1 MRLIVKRLSGFN
13 TGNDK
18 GYVIPIAQEND
29 DFSITQVN
37 PDDFPKNNQISISR
51 DFSIIEE
58 AYGPDE
64 LFYLNSYRD
73 GWEKRDNSLE
83 EEKRVEFEKQNSYS
97 KARYFSF
104 GTNTSRLES
113 SYMEVIRLPILPD
126 VGSGRLA
133 THLMPRLPAVGIPFL
148 ALVDDYL
155 YGPFQIRRDTTD
167 DNQNDIIYE
176 SVNRITALGLQ
187 NHNIAKFALKDVQ
200 KHKIILQVNSTNYVS
215 TYITN
220 LHIVKSLIEFEVLD
234 FISDASLIQYFT
246 RGEFFKDSPV
256 SRSNANTLRAAVE
269 SFVRKEHFEKSDQ
282 PRIERLYGVLDKFI
296 EKDTQDFELIKRYLN
311 SPDGTRFLT
320 GFLNI
325 HESAILK
332 DHIAKIRQKNE
343 IEVEELTRQHD
354 AALSK
359 ITANFTSA
367 KLAVDQKIAKLHEE
381 LAEVQQQVNMEKNEF
396 DRTKLSAEEEDLQK
410 KIQDLRNE
418 LGVIEEIKNLQLHI
432 NRLEGRRDGV
442 DEDIKKRQAQLDE
455 MQSSMNHQARLI
467 QQPALLA
474 EKAVEMVTIKGIM
487 NGGKFHD
494 DQEDFEISGLTK
506 AAINVVGET
515 RNSYISSIQA
525 EINNAGEREIG
536 YNETANL
543 IVSVM
548 QSYLTIFNGMP
559 GVGKTSTVNN
569 FANALKINVPGNN
582 GNFLNVA
589 VARGWTSSKDLLGN
603 KNAIRLNYE
612 EGRTGIYH
620 MLKALENCKIDPENT
635 KVNHEMLS
643 LILLDE
649 ANLSPMEHY
658 WSDFLSICD
667 TFQNG
672 KTLNL
677 GGREKKFTLELPAS
691 LRFIATINTDA
702 TVEPLSD
709 RLLDRASVI
718 TLGYED
724 NSTQTSNI
732 IETQLFGGAVPYT
745 ELVEA
750 FMVDQ
755 SKLNKAIEGGK
766 LSSEFHIMN
775 EIQSK
780 LKMDIPNTPAIFIS
794 PRKQKAIYSYCAIAN
809 ELDYNQTSPIDFAF
823 SQHVLPKI
831 KGHGKGF
838 KERLLALDKVLAD
851 SRLPQSKRLLK
862 QIIENGSEYA
872 DTYSL
877 L

>member
-18 GYVIPIAQEND
+18 GYVVPIAQEND
-29 DFSITQVN
+29 DFSIIPVN
-37 PDDFPKNNQISISR
+37 PENFPKNNQISISR
-51 DFSIIEE
+51 DFSLIEE
-58 AYGPDE
+58 SYGPDE

-73 GWEKRDNSLE
+73 GWEKRDNSPE

-113 SYMEVIRLPILPD
+113 SYIEVVRLPCLPS
-126 VGSGRLA
+126 VGSGRLP
-133 THLMPRLPAVGIPFL
+133 TQLMPRLPAVGIPFL

-155 YGPFQIRRDTTD
+155 YGPFQIRRDTTE

-176 SVNRITALGLQ
+176 SVNRINALGL
-187 NHNIAKFALKDVQ
+187 NTHNIAKFSLKDVQ
-200 KHKIILQVNSTNYVS
+200 KHKIILQVNSNNYVS
-215 TYITN
+215 TYLSS
-220 LHIVKSLIEFEVLD
+220 LHAVKALIEFEVID

-246 RGEFFKDSPV
+246 RGEFFTDSPI
-256 SRSNANTLRAAVE
+256 SRSNANTLRIAVE
-269 SFVRKEHFEKSDQ
+269 NFVRKEHFEKSDQ
-282 PRIERLYGVLDKFI
+282 PRIDRLYNVLDKFI
-296 EKDTQDFELIKRYLN
+296 AKDTQDFELIKRYLN
-311 SPDGTRFLT
+311 SPDGTKFLT
-320 GFLNI
+320 GFLSI

-332 DHIAKIRQKNE
+332 DHIAQIRQKNE
-343 IEVEELTRQHD
+343 IEVDELTRKHEETL
-354 AALSK
+354 AK
-359 ITANFTSA
+359 INANFTSA
-367 KLAVDQKIAKLHEE
+367 KLTVDQKIIKLNEE
-381 LAEVQQQVNMEKNEF
+381 LAEIQQQVTMEKNEF
-396 DRTKLSAEEEDLQK
+396 DRTKLSAEEEGLQK

-418 LGVIEEIKNLQLHI
+418 LGIIEEIKNLQLKI
-432 NRLEGRRDGV
+432 SRLEGRRDGV
-442 DEDIKKRQAQLDE
+442 DEDIKKKQAQLDE

-487 NGGKFHD
+487 NGGKFQD
-494 DQEDFEISGLTK
+494 DHEDFEIQGLTK
-506 AAINVVGET
+506 AAVNLVGET

-525 EINNAGEREIG
+525 EINNAGEREIS

-548 QSYLTIFNGMP
+548 QNYLTIFNGMP

-569 FANALKINVPGNN
+569 FANALKINAPNN
-582 GNFLNVA
+582 KGNFLNVA

-620 MLKALENCKIDPENT
+620 MLKALEKCKNDPENN
-635 KVNHEMLS
+635 KANHEMLS

-677 GGREKKFTLELPAS
+677 GGREKKFSLELPPS

-724 NSTQTSNI
+724 NSNKASNI
-732 IETQLFGGAVPYT
+732 IETQLFGGAVPYL

-750 FMVDQ
+750 FMIDQ

-780 LKMDIPNTPAIFIS
+780 LKMDVPNTPAIFIS
-794 PRKQKAIYSYCAIAN
+794 PRKQKAIYSYCAVAN
-809 ELDYNQTSPIDFAF
+809 ELDYNQISPIDFAF

-838 KERLLALDKVLAD
+838 KERLLALDKILTE

>member
-1 MRLIVKRLSGFN
+1 M
-13 TGNDK
+13 D
-18 GYVIPIAQEND
+18 
-29 DFSITQVN
+29 
-37 PDDFPKNNQISISR
+37 
-51 DFSIIEE
+51 
-58 AYGPDE
+58 
-64 LFYLNSYRD
+64 
-73 GWEKRDNSLE
+73 
-83 EEKRVEFEKQNSYS
+83 
-97 KARYFSF
+97 
-104 GTNTSRLES
+104 
-113 SYMEVIRLPILPD
+113 
-126 VGSGRLA
+126 
-133 THLMPRLPAVGIPFL
+133 
-148 ALVDDYL
+148 
-155 YGPFQIRRDTTD
+155 
-167 DNQNDIIYE
+167 
-176 SVNRITALGLQ
+176 
-187 NHNIAKFALKDVQ
+187 
-200 KHKIILQVNSTNYVS
+200 
-215 TYITN
+215 
-220 LHIVKSLIEFEVLD
+220 
-234 FISDASLIQYFT
+234 
-246 RGEFFKDSPV
+246 
-256 SRSNANTLRAAVE
+256 
-269 SFVRKEHFEKSDQ
+269 
-282 PRIERLYGVLDKFI
+282 
-296 EKDTQDFELIKRYLN
+296 
-311 SPDGTRFLT
+311 
-320 GFLNI
+320 
-325 HESAILK
+325 
-332 DHIAKIRQKNE
+332 
-343 IEVEELTRQHD
+343 ELTRKHEETL
-354 AALSK
+354 AK
-359 ITANFTSA
+359 INANFSSA
-367 KLAVDQKIAKLHEE
+367 KLTVDQKIIKLNEE
-381 LAEVQQQVNMEKNEF
+381 LAEIQQQVTMEKNEF
-396 DRTKLSAEEEDLQK
+396 DRTKLSAEEEGLQK

-418 LGVIEEIKNLQLHI
+418 LGIIEEIKNLQLKI
-432 NRLEGRRDGV
+432 SRLEGRRDGV
-442 DEDIKKRQAQLDE
+442 DEDIKKKQSQLDE

-487 NGGKFHD
+487 NGGKFQD
-494 DQEDFEISGLTK
+494 DHEDFEIQGLTK
-506 AAINVVGET
+506 AVINLVGET

-525 EINNAGEREIG
+525 EINNAGEREIS

-548 QSYLTIFNGMP
+548 QNYLTIFNGMP

-569 FANALKINVPGNN
+569 FANALKINAPNN
-582 GNFLNVA
+582 KGNFLNVA

-620 MLKALENCKIDPENT
+620 MLKALEKCKNDPESN
-635 KVNHEMLS
+635 KANHEMLS

-677 GGREKKFTLELPAS
+677 GGREKKFTLELPPS

-724 NSTQTSNI
+724 NSNKASNI
-732 IETQLFGGAVPYT
+732 IETQLFGGAVPYL

-750 FMVDQ
+750 FVIDQ

-780 LKMDIPNTPAIFIS
+780 LKMDVPNTPAIFIS
-794 PRKQKAIYSYCAIAN
+794 PRKQKAIYSYCAVAN
-809 ELDYNQTSPIDFAF
+809 ELDYNQISPIDFAF

-838 KERLLALDKVLAD
+838 KERLLALDKILTE

>member
-1 MRLIVKRLSGFN
+1 M
-13 TGNDK
+13 
-18 GYVIPIAQEND
+18 
-29 DFSITQVN
+29 
-37 PDDFPKNNQISISR
+37 
-51 DFSIIEE
+51 
-58 AYGPDE
+58 
-64 LFYLNSYRD
+64 
-73 GWEKRDNSLE
+73 
-83 EEKRVEFEKQNSYS
+83 
-97 KARYFSF
+97 
-104 GTNTSRLES
+104 
-113 SYMEVIRLPILPD
+113 
-126 VGSGRLA
+126 
-133 THLMPRLPAVGIPFL
+133 
-148 ALVDDYL
+148 
-155 YGPFQIRRDTTD
+155 
-167 DNQNDIIYE
+167 
-176 SVNRITALGLQ
+176 
-187 NHNIAKFALKDVQ
+187 
-200 KHKIILQVNSTNYVS
+200 
-215 TYITN
+215 
-220 LHIVKSLIEFEVLD
+220 
-234 FISDASLIQYFT
+234 
-246 RGEFFKDSPV
+246 
-256 SRSNANTLRAAVE
+256 
-269 SFVRKEHFEKSDQ
+269 
-282 PRIERLYGVLDKFI
+282 
-296 EKDTQDFELIKRYLN
+296 DFELIKRYLN
-311 SPDGTRFLT
+311 SPDGTKFLT

-332 DHIAKIRQKNE
+332 DHIAQIRQKNE
-343 IEVEELTRQHD
+343 IEVEELTRKHD
-354 AALSK
+354 ETLAK
-359 ITANFTSA
+359 INANFTSA
-367 KLAVDQKIAKLHEE
+367 KLTVDQKITKLHEE
-381 LAEVQQQVNMEKNEF
+381 LAEVQQQVNVEKSEF
-396 DRTKLSAEEEDLQK
+396 DRTKLSEEEESLQQ
-410 KIQDLRNE
+410 KIHHLRTE
-418 LGVIEEIKNLQLHI
+418 LGVVEEIKNLQHHI

-487 NGGKFHD
+487 NGGKFED
-494 DQEDFEISGLTK
+494 NQEDFEIIGLTK
-506 AAINVVGET
+506 SAINLVGET

-525 EINNAGEREIG
+525 EINNAGEREIS

-569 FANALKINVPGNN
+569 FANALKINAPNN
-582 GNFLNVA
+582 KGNFLNVA

-620 MLKALENCKIDPENT
+620 TLKALEKCKIDPENT
-635 KVNHEMLS
+635 KINHEMLS

-667 TFQNG
+667 TFQSG

-677 GGREKKFTLELPAS
+677 GGREKKFTLELPPS

-724 NSTQTSNI
+724 NSSQTSNI
-732 IETQLFGGAVPYT
+732 IETQLFGGAVPYL
-745 ELVEA
+745 ELAEA

-755 SKLNKAIEGGK
+755 TKLNKAIEGGK

-780 LKMDIPNTPAIFIS
+780 LKMEIPNTPAIFIS
-794 PRKQKAIYSYCAIAN
+794 PRKQKAIYSYCTVAN
-809 ELDYNQTSPIDFAF
+809 ELDYTQTSPIDFAF

-838 KERLLALDKVLAD
+838 KDRLLALDKILVD

>member
-18 GYVIPIAQEND
+18 GYVVPIAQEND

-37 PDDFPKNNQISISR
+37 PEDFPKNNQISISR

-58 AYGPDE
+58 AYGPDD

-113 SYMEVIRLPILPD
+113 SYMEVIRLPSLPD

-133 THLMPRLPAVGIPFL
+133 TQLMPRLPAVGIPFL
-148 ALVDDYL
+148 VLVDDYL

-187 NHNIAKFALKDVQ
+187 THNIAKFALKDVQ

-220 LHIVKSLIEFEVLD
+220 LHIVKSSIEFEVID
-234 FISDASLIQYFT
+234 FMSDVSLIQYFT
-246 RGEFFKDSPV
+246 RGEFFKDSPI
-256 SRSNANTLRAAVE
+256 SKSNANILRAAVE
-269 SFVRKEHFEKSDQ
+269 NFVRKEHFEKSDQ

-296 EKDTQDFELIKRYLN
+296 AKDTQDFELIKRYLN

-320 GFLNI
+320 DFLNV

-332 DHIAKIRQKNE
+332 DHIEQIRKKNE
-343 IEVEELTRQHD
+343 LEVDDISHQHD
-354 AALSK
+354 VAL
-359 ITANFTSA
+359 TQLNARFTSE
-367 KLAVDQKIAKLHEE
+367 KQTVERKIAKLQDDYAEMQNRMDEE
-381 LAEVQQQVNMEKNEF
+381 KTKF
-396 DRTKLSAEEEDLQK
+396 DRTKLSAEEEELQK
-410 KIQDLRNE
+410 KIQNLRTE
-418 LGVIEEIKNLQLHI
+418 LNVIGEVKTLQNLI

-442 DEDIKKRQAQLDE
+442 DDDIKKKQTQLDE
-455 MQSSMNHQARLI
+455 IEKSMDHQARLI
-467 QQPALLA
+467 QSPALLA
-474 EKAVEMVTIKGIM
+474 EKAVEMVTIKGIL
-487 NGGKFHD
+487 NGGNFQN
-494 DQEDFEISGLTK
+494 DQESFEITGLTK
-506 AAINVVGET
+506 ATINVVGET
-515 RNSYISSIQA
+515 RNSYINSIQT
-525 EINNAGEREIG
+525 EINNAGEREIS

-548 QSYLTIFNGMP
+548 QNYLTIFNGMP
-559 GVGKTSTVNN
+559 GVGKTSTVSN
-569 FANALKINVPGNN
+569 FAEALKINVSGNK

-612 EGRTGIYH
+612 EGRTGIYN
-620 MLKALENCKIDPENT
+620 MLKALEHCKNDPENT

-667 TFQNG
+667 SFQDG

-677 GGREKKFTLELPAS
+677 GGRENKFTLELPPS

-724 NSTQTSNI
+724 NSNQAANI
-732 IETQLFGGAVPYT
+732 IENKLFGGAVPYV
-745 ELVEA
+745 ELAEA
-750 FMVDQ
+750 FMIDKL
-755 SKLNKAIEGGK
+755 KLNAAVEGGK
-766 LSSEFHIMN
+766 LSSEYHIVN
-775 EIQSK
+775 EINNK
-780 LKMDIPNTPAIFIS
+780 LKIDIPNTPAIQIS

-809 ELDYNQTSPIDFAF
+809 ELDYKQISPIDFAF
-823 SQHVLPKI
+823 SQHVLPKL

-838 KERLLALDKVLAD
+838 KERLMSLDKILGD
-851 SRLPQSKRLLK
+851 SRLTHSKRLLK
-862 QIIENGSEYA
+862 QILDTGSEYA

>member
-83 EEKRVEFEKQNSYS
+83 EEKRVEFEKQNSYI

-113 SYMEVIRLPILPD
+113 SYMEVIRLPSLPD

-187 NHNIAKFALKDVQ
+187 NHNIAKFALTDVQ

-325 HESAILK
+325 HESVILK

-494 DQEDFEISGLTK
+494 DREDFEISGLTK
-506 AAINVVGET
+506 ATINVVGET
-515 RNSYISSIQA
+515 RNSYVSSIQA

-569 FANALKINVPGNN
+569 FANALKINIPGNK

-620 MLKALENCKIDPENT
+620 MLKALENCKSDSENT

-667 TFQNG
+667 TFQEG

-724 NSTQTSNI
+724 NSTKTSNI

-745 ELVEA
+745 ELAEA

>member
-18 GYVIPIAQEND
+18 GYVVPIAQEND
-29 DFSITQVN
+29 NFSITPVN
-37 PDDFPKNNQISISR
+37 PEDFPKNNQISISR
-51 DFSIIEE
+51 DFSLIEE
-58 AYGPDE
+58 GYGPDE

-113 SYMEVIRLPILPD
+113 SYIEVIRLPSLPAI
-126 VGSGRLA
+126 GSGRLS
-133 THLMPRLPAVGIPFL
+133 TQSMPRLPAVGIPFL

-155 YGPFQIRRDTTD
+155 YGPFQIRRDTTE

-176 SVNRITALGLQ
+176 SVNRINALGL
-187 NHNIAKFALKDVQ
+187 NTHNIAKFSLKDVQ
-200 KHKIILQVNSTNYVS
+200 KQKIILQVNSNNSVS
-215 TYITN
+215 TYISS
-220 LHIVKSLIEFEVLD
+220 LHTVKASIEFEVID

-246 RGEFFKDSPV
+246 RGEFFTDSPI
-256 SRSNANTLRAAVE
+256 SRSNANTLRIAVE
-269 SFVRKEHFEKSDQ
+269 NLVRKEHFEKSDQ
-282 PRIERLYGVLDKFI
+282 PRIDRLYSVLDKFI
-296 EKDTQDFELIKRYLN
+296 AKDTQDFELIKRYLN
-311 SPDGTRFLT
+311 SPDGTKFLT
-320 GFLNI
+320 GFLSI

-332 DHIAKIRQKNE
+332 DHIAQIRQKNE
-343 IEVEELTRQHD
+343 IEVDELTRKHEETL
-354 AALSK
+354 AK
-359 ITANFTSA
+359 INANFTSA
-367 KLAVDQKIAKLHEE
+367 KLTVDQKITKLNEE
-381 LAEVQQQVNMEKNEF
+381 LAEIQQQVTMEKNEF
-396 DRTKLSAEEEDLQK
+396 DRTKLSAEEEGLQN

-418 LGVIEEIKNLQLHI
+418 LGIIEEIKHLQLKI
-432 NRLEGRRDGV
+432 SRLEGRRDGV
-442 DEDIKKRQAQLDE
+442 DEDIKKKQAQLDE
-455 MQSSMNHQARLI
+455 MRSSMNHQARLI

-487 NGGKFHD
+487 NGGKFQD
-494 DQEDFEISGLTK
+494 DEEDFEIEGLAK
-506 AAINVVGET
+506 AAINLVGET
-515 RNSYISSIQA
+515 RSSYISSIQA

-548 QSYLTIFNGMP
+548 QNYLTIFNGMP

-569 FANALKINVPGNN
+569 FANALKINASNN
-582 GNFLNVA
+582 KGNFLNVA

-620 MLKALENCKIDPENT
+620 MLKALEKCKIDPENN

-677 GGREKKFTLELPAS
+677 GGREKKFTLELPPS

-724 NSTQTSNI
+724 NSNKASNI
-732 IETQLFGGAVPYT
+732 IETQLFGGAVPYL

-750 FMVDQ
+750 FMIDQ

-780 LKMDIPNTPAIFIS
+780 LKMDIPNTPAIFVS
-794 PRKQKAIYSYCAIAN
+794 PRKQKAIYSYCAVAN

-838 KERLLALDKVLAD
+838 KERLLALDKILTE